1 MDACLHRWTGRASSR
16 DSSQNALPILY
27 LCLFQQSVPRGAQVG
42 WEESSREG
50 SQRLGGDR
58 KQEAMLA
65 RWLQE
70 GNRRLRERLTSTATR
85 QSDPGPTPSGRPGQ
99 GDAKV
104 ASYSAAL

>member
-1 MDACLHRWTGRASSR
+1 MILLVAYTNMPRA
-16 DSSQNALPILY
+16 
-27 LCLFQQSVPRGAQVG
+27 AQVG

-50 SQRLGGDR
+50 SQRLGGDK

-70 GNRRLRERLTSTATR
+70 GNRRLRERLTCTATR
-85 QSDPGPTPSGRPGQ
+85 QSDPGPPPSGRPGQ

-104 ASYSAAL
+104 ASHSAALQVLTNLACLPCAAVACRAC